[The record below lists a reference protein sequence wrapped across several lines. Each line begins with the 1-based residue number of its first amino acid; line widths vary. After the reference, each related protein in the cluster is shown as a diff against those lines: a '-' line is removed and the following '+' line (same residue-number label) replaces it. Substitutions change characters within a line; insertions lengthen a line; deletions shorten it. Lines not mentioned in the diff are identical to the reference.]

1 VGFLRIVAG
10 YAPGGGCGRFVA
22 TEPTTPAGCRTD
34 DMAQRAATIAVIAL
48 VAVLWAAAPAQA
60 AAPRLVMVSGAPLA
74 KPVLLSD
81 WGEITTLY
89 GMLFNGPAALSELR
103 GGRPSLQLA
112 LFWDANVWEPY
123 VRDGRLGSLR
133 PEQADQFGR
142 FYPAVPDGPALV
154 ELPG

>member
-1 VGFLRIVAG
+1 
-10 YAPGGGCGRFVA
+10 
-22 TEPTTPAGCRTD
+22 
-34 DMAQRAATIAVIAL
+34 
-48 VAVLWAAAPAQA
+48 
-60 AAPRLVMVSGAPLA
+60 MVSGAPLA

-142 FYPAVPDGPALV
+142 FYPAVPDGPGLV
-154 ELPG
+154 ELPGVGTWPKRVSPQRWRSWRAMACRSGSSTAVLGSGCRPVAVSATGCGGGGLVASV